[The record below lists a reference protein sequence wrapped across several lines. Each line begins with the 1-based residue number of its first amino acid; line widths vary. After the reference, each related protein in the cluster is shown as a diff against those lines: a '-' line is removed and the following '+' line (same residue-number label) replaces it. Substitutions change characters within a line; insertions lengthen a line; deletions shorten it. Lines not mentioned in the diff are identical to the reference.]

1 MNDGESAVLGS
12 AEIQR
17 HLPHRYP
24 MLMLDRV
31 IERTPGRCVA
41 IKNVSADESYFAG
54 HFPERAIMPGCLL
67 LEAMVQAGGFMGG
80 PAEDT
85 AADAPGR
92 ITEAFL
98 LASEGRF
105 LRPVVPGDQVLIT
118 AQLVGRSRGVVRF
131 KCQAHV
137 GTELVGSGRFTVQV
151 REENAGD
158 GDGDG

>member
-1 MNDGESAVLGS
+1 MADREGAVLDS
-12 AEIQR
+12 AEIER

-41 IKNVSADESYFAG
+41 LKNVTAGESYFAG

-67 LEAMVQAGGFMGG
+67 LEAMVQAGGFIGG
-80 PAEDT
+80 PAEET
-85 AADAPGR
+85 AADAPGK

-105 LRPVVPGDQVLIT
+105 LRPVVPGDRVLIT
-118 AQLVGRSRGVVRF
+118 ARLVGRSRGVVRF

-137 GTELVGSGRFTVQV
+137 GAELVGSGRFTVQV
-151 REENAGD
+151 REEAAGD
-158 GDGDG
+158 GNEDG